1 MNKKS
6 FLILLVL
13 SACLSSVVG
22 SSASD
27 GYPKTITDSAGS
39 EVTIED
45 PITAIVV
52 LNSDAAEAVS
62 ILDDTGTIVGTTDS
76 VEKYKAYYF
85 SEMLGDWEMVGTWKE
100 FNYEKIA
107 DLARA
112 DPGMLLVISYTS
124 KVSDVEENL
133 ALFDD
138 ITVVGLDFYNAEKM
152 EDEITALGILLDKE
166 DEAESYR
173 SWVSEKKEDVESAVE
188 GLEGPKVYVEGSSTG
203 GLGSL
208 STYGEGS
215 ALDDMVRLAGGVNVI
230 TGTTSTPKVEWE
242 SVLVGGPEII
252 IKVPPSINRLGWS
265 DTSDMEDMVDE
276 IESRPGADNL
286 VAVEEDRVYV
296 IFRDITL
303 GTGSVV
309 GLTYWAKIFHPE
321 ADLDPEDVYKE
332 YLDIR
337 GLDFPEENIFLYPEI
352 S

>member
-1 MNKKS
+1 MNKKC

-22 SSASD
+22 IGVSD
-27 GYPKTITDSAGS
+27 GYPKTITDSAKR

-62 ILDDTGTIVGTTDS
+62 ILDDTGKIVGTTDG

-85 SEMLGDWEMVGTWKE
+85 SDMLGDWDVVGTWNE
-100 FNYEKIA
+100 FDYEKIA
-107 DLARA
+107 DLARV

-138 ITVVGLDFYNAEKM
+138 ITVVGLDFYNAETM
-152 EDEITALGILLDKE
+152 EDEIITLGILLDKE

-173 SWVSEKKEDVESAVE
+173 NWVSEKKEDVESAVE
-188 GLEGPKVYVEGSSTG
+188 GLERPKVYVEGGSTG
-203 GLGSL
+203 DLGSL
-208 STYGEGS
+208 RTYGEGS
-215 ALDDMVRLAGGVNVI
+215 ALDEMIRLAGGVNVI
-230 TGTTSTPKVEWE
+230 TETTPTLRVDWE
-242 SVLVGGPEII
+242 SVLVETPEII
-252 IKVPPSINRLGWS
+252 IVVPSSSSQLGWS
-265 DTSDMEDMVDE
+265 DTSEMEDLVDE

-286 VAVEEDRVYV
+286 VAVEEDRAYV

-337 GLDFPEENIFLYPEI
+337 GLDFPEENIFLCPEI